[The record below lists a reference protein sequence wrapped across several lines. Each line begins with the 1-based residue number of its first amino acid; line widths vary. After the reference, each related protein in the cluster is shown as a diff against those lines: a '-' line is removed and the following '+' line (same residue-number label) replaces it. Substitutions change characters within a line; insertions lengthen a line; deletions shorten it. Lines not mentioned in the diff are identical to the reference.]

1 MKKTAEIG
9 KVIDQFIKM
18 LEDQTYF
25 APTKVSKL
33 IVDTNAIKKSFT
45 EVEINENVEH
55 IYDALCQ
62 KGNKTI
68 EAIKQNKQ
76 DPKGNLNKANVYLR
90 YLKAANGDF
99 KGTSTKAIGQYFRY
113 YMACAILFLALS
125 PQYFGFVLPAV
136 MFVPIFLGVKG
147 IKNRSY
153 TGWLMSMA
161 VIPVSLMT
169 SIIWIQFGM
178 SVMGNPE
185 AVATK
190 LMASNNLSAGVAM
203 GLTVIPPMLGAVL
216 FPCAI
221 MMAYT
226 GYKSKDYYI

>member
-9 KVIDQFIKM
+9 KVIDQFIKI

-25 APTKVSKL
+25 KPAKVSRLISDSKL
-33 IVDTNAIKKSFT
+33 IKQSYAQ
-45 EVEINENVEH
+45 VEITENVDH
-55 IYDALCQ
+55 IYEALCL
-62 KGNKTI
+62 KGNKVI
-68 EAIKQNKQ
+68 EEVKKNQQ
-76 DPKGNLNKANVYLR
+76 DPKGNLHRAQVYLR
-90 YLKAANGDF
+90 YLKAAQGDF
-99 KGTSTKAIGQYFRY
+99 KGVATKAIGQYFKY
-113 YMACAILFLALS
+113 YMACSILFLALS

-185 AVATK
+185 AVAAK
-190 LMASNNLSAGVAM
+190 LVETNGLSAGVAM
-203 GLTVIPPMLGAVL
+203 GLTIIPPFLGVIL

>member
-9 KVIDQFIKM
+9 KVIDQFVSL
-18 LEDQTYF
+18 LEDQSYF
-25 APTKVSKL
+25 SPSKVTKL
-33 IVDTNAIKKSFT
+33 ISETKAIKKSLA
-45 EVEINENVEH
+45 EVEITENVNH

-68 EAIKQNKQ
+68 ETIKQNKQ
-76 DPKGNLNKANVYLR
+76 DPKGNLQKAQVYTR

-99 KGTSTKAIGQYFRY
+99 KGTSTKAISTYFKF

-125 PQYFGFVLPAV
+125 PQYFGFILPAV

-153 TGWLMSMA
+153 TGWMMSMS
-161 VIPVSLMT
+161 VLPVSLMT
-169 SIIWIQFGM
+169 SFIWIQFGF
-178 SVMGNPE
+178 SIMGNPE
-185 AVATK
+185 AVAAK
-190 LMASNNLSAGVAM
+190 LMETNGLSAAVAM
-203 GLTVIPPMLGAVL
+203 GLTVVPPMLGVIL

-226 GYKSKDYYI
+226 GYKSRDYYI

>member
-9 KVIDQFIKM
+9 KVIDQFVAI
-18 LEDQTYF
+18 LEDQNYF
-25 APTKVSKL
+25 TTAKVSKMIL
-33 IVDTNAIKKSFT
+33 DAKDLKKSFS
-45 EVEINENVEH
+45 EIEITENVNH
-55 IYDALCQ
+55 IYEALCQ

-68 EAIKQNKQ
+68 EEVKQNKQ
-76 DPKGNLNKANVYLR
+76 DPKGNLNKAKVYLR

-99 KGTSTKAIGQYFRY
+99 KGISTKAIGLYFRY

-153 TGWLMSMA
+153 TGWLMSMS

-169 SIIWIQFGM
+169 SIIWIQFGS

-185 AVATK
+185 AVAAK
-190 LMASNNLSAGVAM
+190 LMETNGLSAAVAM
-203 GLTVIPPMLGAVL
+203 GLTVVPPMLGVIL

-226 GYKSKDYYI
+226 GYKSRDYYI

>member
-9 KVIDQFIKM
+9 KVIDQFVSL
-18 LEDQTYF
+18 LEDQSYF
-25 APTKVSKL
+25 SPSKVTKLISETKV
-33 IVDTNAIKKSFT
+33 IKKSFN
-45 EVEINENVEH
+45 ELEITENVNH

-68 EAIKQNKQ
+68 ETIKQNKQ
-76 DPKGNLNKANVYLR
+76 DPKGNLQKAQVYTR

-99 KGTSTKAIGQYFRY
+99 KGTSTKAIGMYFKF

-125 PQYFGFVLPAV
+125 PQYFGFILPAV

-153 TGWLMSMA
+153 TGWMMSMS
-161 VIPVSLMT
+161 VLPVSFMT
-169 SIIWIQFGM
+169 SFIWVQFGF
-178 SVMGNPE
+178 SIMGNPE
-185 AVATK
+185 AVAAK
-190 LMASNNLSAGVAM
+190 LMETNGLSAAVAM
-203 GLTVIPPMLGAVL
+203 GLTVVPPMLGVIL
-216 FPCAI
+216 FPCAV

>member
-9 KVIDQFIKM
+9 KVIDQFVSL

-25 APTKVSKL
+25 SPSKVARLILASKD
-33 IVDTNAIKKSFT
+33 IRKSFA
-45 EVEINENVEH
+45 ELEITENVNH
-55 IYDALCQ
+55 IYEALCE
-62 KGNKTI
+62 KGNKVI
-68 EAIKQNKQ
+68 EEIKQNKQ
-76 DPKGNLNKANVYLR
+76 DPKGNLNRAQLYTR

-99 KGTSTKAIGQYFRY
+99 KGTSTKAIGVYFRY

-161 VIPVSLMT
+161 VIPVALMT
-169 SIIWIQFGM
+169 SIIWIQFGF
-178 SVMGNPE
+178 SVLGNSG
-185 AVATK
+185 AIAAK
-190 LMASNNLSAGVAM
+190 LMETNGLSAAVAM
-203 GLTVIPPMLGAVL
+203 GLTVVPPILGVIL

-226 GYKSKDYYI
+226 GYKSRDYYI